1 MHLSFYFFLQI
12 LFHNTTHVLTAPRI
26 FQNDQTL
33 ISIENR
39 YETLSLDKKS
49 THLLLQTSLSS
60 SNSTISAIQHSFPN
74 LVAKGCPQKKLILEF
89 FPNHLNQKCSNFLT
103 IDAPYETDLLCLD
116 KTTNHQSQNLLCIS
130 TADSKVIVGRN
141 Y

>member
-1 MHLSFYFFLQI
+1 MPFS
-12 LFHNTTHVLTAPRI
+12 
-26 FQNDQTL
+26 
-33 ISIENR
+33 
-39 YETLSLDKKS
+39 TLSSTFSFILTLHNMYKTYHQETRPKSDPYTPKEAVFRGDKKS
-49 THLLLQTSLSS
+49 THLLLQTSFSS
-60 SNSTISAIQHSFPN
+60 SNTISAIQHSLPN

-89 FPNHLNQKCSNFLT
+89 FPNHLNQKCSNSLT